1 MKKINYILILVL
13 FFASNLIIA
22 QEENEDH
29 ISKFS
34 IGFTLNEQLVGKDS
48 GENIEGVFGY
58 AINSNMN
65 LYLSVANATMRSD
78 ALDTNYNLDKYAV
91 QVAYDFLKS
100 ENTKLESIFG
110 LSYLSFDDE
119 ILEDDNNG
127 LGVDL
132 GVQTTFNSGG
142 NFNYGLRIV
151 STYSSF
157 SPGGIL
163 NAGINFTYR
172 I

>member
-1 MKKINYILILVL
+1 MKKVIYLLILVL
-13 FFASNLIIA
+13 TFNVNLVTA
-22 QEENEDH
+22 QDINADT
-29 ISKFS
+29 SKFS
-34 IGFTLNEQLVGKDS
+34 IGFTLSEQFVGKDS
-48 GENIEGVFGY
+48 GENIEGSFGY
-58 AINSNMN
+58 AINTNMS
-65 LYLSVANATMRSD
+65 LYLTAANATMRSNT
-78 ALDTNYNLDKYAV
+78 LDINYNLDKYAV

-142 NFNYGLRIV
+142 SFNYGLRIV

>member
-1 MKKINYILILVL
+1 MKKVNYILILVL
-13 FFASNLIIA
+13 ILSVNLVAA
-22 QEENEDH
+22 QDEETNR
-29 ISKFS
+29 SKFS
-34 IGFTLNEQLVGKDS
+34 IGFTLSEQLVGKDS
-48 GENIEGVFGY
+48 GENIEGTLGY
-58 AINSNMN
+58 AINSNMS
-65 LYLSVANATMRSD
+65 LYLSAANATMRSD
-78 ALDTNYNLDKYAV
+78 ALDTNYKLDKYAI

-100 ENTKLESIFG
+100 ENTKLESIAGF
-110 LSYLSFDDE
+110 SFINFE
-119 ILEDDNNG
+119 KKILEDDNNG

-132 GVQTTFNSGG
+132 GIQTTFNLSGRL
-142 NFNYGLRIV
+142 NYGLRIV